1 MNQLFLNALLNG
13 NREILKRF
21 SKIIALWVRAEL
33 EDLHSEG
40 EISQA
45 TMAKLNP
52 LVRHAIYNSL
62 FALAHWDKSVEA
74 REMIKWYDK
83 SIPDYWED
91 PVLIEMLSKAIPED
105 MNWQKPKFNSDFL
118 TEQMELGNICFDTK
132 RNGIII
138 LSTSQLKSDKS
149 KSLREKIRASL
160 KKEGYIYN
168 YGGDLYIPNEL
179 KFNRT
184 ENSDGL

>member
-91 PVLIEMLSKAIPED
+91 PVLIEMLANSIPED
-105 MNWQKPKFNSDFL
+105 LKWQKPKFDSEFL
-118 TEQMELGNICFDTK
+118 TEQMELGNIHFDSI
-132 RNGIII
+132 RNGIIV
-138 LSTSQLKSDKS
+138 LSAAQFKGEKS
-149 KSLREKIRASL
+149 KSLREKIKTLL

-168 YGGDLYIPNEL
+168 YGGDLYIPNKL
-179 KFNRT
+179 NFKPT
-184 ENSDGL
+184 EDADGL